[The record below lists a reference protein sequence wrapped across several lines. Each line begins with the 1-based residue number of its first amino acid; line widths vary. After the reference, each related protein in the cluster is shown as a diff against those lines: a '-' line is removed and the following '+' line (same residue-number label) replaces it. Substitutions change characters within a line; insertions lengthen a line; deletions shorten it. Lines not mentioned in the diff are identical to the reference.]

1 MIEKFTSLIK
11 KLDTDSKLTIASLT
25 LMFLTWIIDFIRNP
39 QSTNQLFF
47 PLLILFVLA
56 LYFLLISE
64 GLRQEKKINSLLE
77 RNQEFLGERFP
88 QILLEKIKAREDL
101 SLLGI
106 SGIHNGRDDK
116 LFLECLSS
124 CKQEIDFLAISL
136 YQYVTLLRTILPAL
150 IADKNIKVRIL
161 LAHPDTVLLDEKER
175 EENLPGRIKAE
186 IRGVQ
191 GMLINMLTD
200 ATGLGYKGNFEVRYY
215 QGITYCSMYIFDNE
229 KVWYNP
235 YLRKIPGKDVLVF
248 EIKKIDGGI
257 LKNYINHFN
266 AVWDDKNTTSIIKS
280 GKQHK
285 S

>member
-1 MIEKFTSLIK
+1 MDKITNLIK
-11 KLDTDSKLTIASLT
+11 KLDTDSKLTLASLT
-25 LMFLTWIIDFIRNP
+25 LMFVTWIIDFARNP

-77 RNQEFLGERFP
+77 KNQEFLGERFP
-88 QILLEKIKAREDL
+88 QLLLEKIKAREDL

-116 LFLECLSS
+116 LFLENLSS

-136 YQYVTLLRTILPAL
+136 YQYVTLLRTILPTL
-150 IADKNIKVRIL
+150 ITDKNIKVRIL
-161 LAHPDTVLLDEKER
+161 LAHPDTVFLDEKER
-175 EENLPGRIKAE
+175 EEKLPGRIKAE
-186 IRGVQ
+186 IRGAQ
-191 GMLINMLTD
+191 GMLANILND
-200 ATGLGYKGNFEVRYY
+200 AMGLGYKENFEVRYY
-215 QGITYCSMYIFDNE
+215 QGITYCSMYIFD

-248 EIKKIDGGI
+248 EIKKTDGGI

-266 AVWDDKNTTSIIKS
+266 AIWDDENTTSIIKS
-280 GKQHK
+280 DKLHK
-285 S
+285 N